1 MRKRDAEVAARTFVN
16 EQYPM
21 YAEASIDLA
30 EEGYGER
37 SKSWSFGVTFDEE
50 HPLYDRDSA
59 IDGITGYVHADG
71 SVEGLYGANPKAY
84 EAYERE
90 EESASATQSVTG

>member
-1 MRKRDAEVAARTFVN
+1 MRKRDAERVARTFVD

-30 EEGYGER
+30 EEEDGAR
-37 SKSWSFGVTFDEE
+37 SKSWSFGIRFDEE

-90 EESASATQSVTG
+90 EESASKTGTAG